1 MSETLLLCNLTPHEV
16 NLVCGDASTLT
27 IGPSGYCPRVV
38 MPEVTERPT
47 RIVTEQGDK
56 ATVLV
61 ADATSGRMRL
71 DPPLP
76 APAPGVR
83 LVVSRLVAAAAPDR
97 EDLLVPDKL
106 VRDQFGRVTGC
117 ERLAVPTG
125 V

>member
-61 ADATSGRMRL
+61 ADATSGWMRL

>member
-1 MSETLLLCNLTPHEV
+1 MMDNILVRNLTPHEV
-16 NLVCGDASTLT
+16 NLRYDDDVIAIC
-27 IGPSGYCPRVV
+27 PSGYCPRVV
-38 MPEVTERPT
+38 MPDVTERPT
-47 RIVTEQGDK
+47 RIVTEQGDE
-56 ATVLV
+56 AVVPV
-61 ADATSGRMRL
+61 ADVASGQLQL

-106 VRDQFGRVTGC
+106 VRDQLGHVVGC